1 MGGGCGEGPLCK
13 PSVALARVDKS
24 HYPPRVCEII
34 RRPTHLLLRSFSL
47 TSLLQDIT
55 AFSTEGLLN
64 AIFDARV
71 QALRILACGADLWC
85 NGHCTTSPADLE
97 WFWGKVWPKIG
108 RKSARKFPARL
119 PSAFRYPKHRFVG
132 EQIRNP
138 HQPQIGNRD
147 ADEVETRRARSR
159 YGQIRRCTDQCRAW
173 QTASQ
178 YVMRWQGH
186 LGS

>member
-85 NGHCTTSPADLE
+85 NGHCKTSPADLE

-108 RKSARKFPARL
+108 RNSARKFPARL

-138 HQPQIGNRD
+138 HQPQMGRRRMNRVI
-147 ADEVETRRARSR
+147 AP
-159 YGQIRRCTDQCRAW
+159 QPRRCGRRLWRGTPL
-173 QTASQ
+173 QTVGRS
-178 YVMRWQGH
+178 
-186 LGS
+186 GSGRQIPLPT